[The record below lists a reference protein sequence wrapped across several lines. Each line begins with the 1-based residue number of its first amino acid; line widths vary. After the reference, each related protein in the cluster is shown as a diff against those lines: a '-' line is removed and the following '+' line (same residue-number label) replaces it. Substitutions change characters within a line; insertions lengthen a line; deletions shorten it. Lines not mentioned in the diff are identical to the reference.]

1 MLIMNDVS
9 QQYNTNCHQIIGEGS
24 LMLTSYYSCVSEVF
38 SIFVGEE
45 ILLGPQIYNNL
56 ALRHHNT
63 LKRRENVQFSSL
75 PEDTLEVQYP
85 VKM

>member
-1 MLIMNDVS
+1 MLVMNDVS

-45 ILLGPQIYNNL
+45 ILLGL
-56 ALRHHNT
+56 
-63 LKRRENVQFSSL
+63 
-75 PEDTLEVQYP
+75 
-85 VKM
+85 